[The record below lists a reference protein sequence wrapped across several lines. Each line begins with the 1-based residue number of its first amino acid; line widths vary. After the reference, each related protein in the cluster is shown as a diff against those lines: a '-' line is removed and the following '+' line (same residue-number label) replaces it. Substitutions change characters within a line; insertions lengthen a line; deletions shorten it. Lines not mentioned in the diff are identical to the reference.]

1 MKKILFLIIASSII
15 YSSCCERD
23 EYLPADPV
31 DEVVGIY
38 QAEQFKGLVG
48 YKIKVIKISADTIK
62 LTPYI
67 GNEMYTYN
75 AIYKELQGG
84 KKLFSTPGG
93 ETVWFYI
100 NEDPIRIYSY
110 KLPEYEGW
118 KVE

>member
-1 MKKILFLIIASSII
+1 MRIILFVIISITL
-15 YSSCCERD
+15 YSSCCEKD
-23 EYLPADPV
+23 VYLPPDPV

-38 QAEQFKGLVG
+38 QAEEFKGLVG

-67 GNEMYTYN
+67 GSEMFTYN
-75 AIYKELQGG
+75 AIYNQTVSKR
-84 KKLFSTPGG
+84 KLFYTRSGDKI
-93 ETVWFYI
+93 WFYI